1 MRLEWVPRAAEHSP
15 ASRDLRRA
23 PDPRT
28 STGVVMVGLLL
39 RSVRVFGQFAW
50 LQGWFSSRPTVGPL

>member
-1 MRLEWVPRAAEHSP
+1 MRQNLMLHLNAAQHSP

-23 PDPRT
+23 PDPRA

-39 RSVRVFGQFAW
+39 RSVRVFGQF
-50 LQGWFSSRPTVGPL
+50 V